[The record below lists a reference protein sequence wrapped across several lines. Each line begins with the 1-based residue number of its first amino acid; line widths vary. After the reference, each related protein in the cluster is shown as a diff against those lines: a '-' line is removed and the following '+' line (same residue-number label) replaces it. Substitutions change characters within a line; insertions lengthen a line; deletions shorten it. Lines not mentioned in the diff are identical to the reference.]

1 MEKEKVKQLLTQGD
15 TALDLA
21 LEEQMRPEEDI
32 VPFSICHNSR
42 ISIRM
47 FLLSYLIKH
56 GIDADSNVS
65 LKDLLMQC
73 EEINPRFSTLDISDI
88 ECRGSRVKD
97 NDEYCLTVN
106 AVTNCFDAANE
117 VKKLI
122 KDLD

>member
-1 MEKEKVKQLLTQGD
+1 MTQAD

-47 FLLSYLIKH
+47 YLLSYLIKH
-56 GIDADSNVS
+56 GIQPESDESMKV
-65 LKDLLMQC
+65 LLLRC
-73 EEINPRFSTLDISDI
+73 EEINAGFAALDISEI
-88 ECRGSRVKD
+88 ECRGSRANN
-97 NDEYCLTVN
+97 NDEYCLSVDD
-106 AVTNCFDAANE
+106 VTNCFDAANE

-122 KDLD
+122 ANLD